1 MEAPGS
7 MKAQRLEWMDGGLD
21 DRHGGWKFT
30 SELSELL
37 SNFVEFDWS
46 VDLGSF
52 CRSVA
57 GFGWRS
63 HQVGKGDSMWSPLV

>member
-1 MEAPGS
+1 

-37 SNFVEFDWS
+37 SNFVEFD
-46 VDLGSF
+46 
-52 CRSVA
+52 
-57 GFGWRS
+57 
-63 HQVGKGDSMWSPLV
+63 